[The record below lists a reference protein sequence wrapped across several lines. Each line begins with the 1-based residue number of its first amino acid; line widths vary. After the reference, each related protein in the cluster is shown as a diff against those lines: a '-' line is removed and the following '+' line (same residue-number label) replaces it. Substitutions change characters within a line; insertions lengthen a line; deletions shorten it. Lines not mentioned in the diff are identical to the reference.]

1 MKREKAG
8 RIQNGNG
15 REEWKPAQHTK
26 PEEHGKEEENWR
38 KTMRYKETKTCSHL
52 LRINREKQ
60 HSSTLPKGRSC
71 RKELQADNVVK
82 EETEQIRMVLYLC
95 FMIYQN
101 LKDMVLTDVKT
112 CPLLKFQICVTYSS
126 HQSLSSFYP
135 LQSHVVVVKKWYF
148 CNRLRF
154 FLSYLVC
161 IYSVLLVLS
170 YSNKVY
176 TIPLYHILILLPD
189 TPELLLV
196 WEAG

>member
-1 MKREKAG
+1 
-8 RIQNGNG
+8 
-15 REEWKPAQHTK
+15 
-26 PEEHGKEEENWR
+26 
-38 KTMRYKETKTCSHL
+38 MRYKETKTCSHL

-82 EETEQIRMVLYLC
+82 EETEQIRMVLYLG

-135 LQSHVVVVKKWYF
+135 LQSHVVVVKK
-148 CNRLRF
+148 
-154 FLSYLVC
+154 
-161 IYSVLLVLS
+161 
-170 YSNKVY
+170 
-176 TIPLYHILILLPD
+176 
-189 TPELLLV
+189 
-196 WEAG
+196 